1 MKDFLKIFFIL
12 FLIFMILSLLIYF
25 LSFNQK
31 IYYKDFGNKDCEI
44 KICLIAGVHGNEP
57 AGSILFHQL
66 IKNGYFEKLTSGKK
80 IFIRVIPSVN
90 EFGLEYNTRY
100 QNSLSHPDINR
111 TFTEEGE
118 IHHLSRD
125 LLRLLKEMTLVIDFH
140 EAWGFHKIHP
150 QSLGSSLTVTG
161 DKPTYELSKYI
172 VQNLNDI
179 ILNPKYQFGILK
191 RICSIPNTLSC
202 YLHKRGI
209 NYILVETSGQNDVQ
223 PLEVRQV
230 QIISILESV
239 HHFFLLT

>member
-1 MKDFLKIFFIL
+1 MKVFLKFFFIL
-12 FLIFMILSLLIYF
+12 FLIGFLLSMVIYF

-31 IYYKDFGNKDCEI
+31 LYYRDFGNKDSEI

-57 AGSILFHQL
+57 AGSLLFHQL
-66 IKNGYFEKLTSGKK
+66 IKNGYFNVITSIHKNL
-80 IFIRVIPSVN
+80 FIRVIPSVN

-118 IHHLSRD
+118 IHHLSRE
-125 LLRLLKEMTLVIDFH
+125 LLRLVKDMTLVIDFH

-161 DKPTYELSKYI
+161 DQKTHSLSQYM
-172 VQNLNDI
+172 VQQLNFI
-179 ILNPKYQFGILK
+179 ISNPKYQFDVLK

-202 YLHKRGI
+202 YLHKRDI

-223 PLEVRQV
+223 PVKVRQT
-230 QIISILESV
+230 QIINILESC
-239 HHFFLLT
+239 FRFLCQ